1 VNRIKIEITVYAND
15 APYSYEHIAEA
26 EVSFTA
32 PLELLSML
40 EMGDLLGNLYVDTV
54 RQAIRQEKAAEQEA
68 A

>member
-1 VNRIKIEITVYAND
+1 MNRVKVEITVYESN
-15 APYSYEHIAEA
+15 APYSYEHLAEA

-54 RQAIRQEKAAEQEA
+54 RKAIRAEAETE
-68 A
+68 